1 MQALAETPAATA
13 VALDEVKAYLRIATD
28 EDDALLAGLIRTASD
43 VCERFVGR
51 ALLLRDAEE
60 TIPVSSE
67 WRRLTLTPV
76 SAITGMTGLPETGD
90 PFPLPVDSYAIDI
103 DGNGD
108 GWVRVTAAGA
118 ARRVTVS
125 YRAGM
130 GPDWNAVPEP
140 LRQGIVRLVAH
151 LFTERDAGDAAG
163 PPASVAALWR
173 PWRRMRLS

>member
-1 MQALAETPAATA
+1 MRAVQEAAALTP
-13 VALDEVKAYLRIATD
+13 VALDEVKAYLRISIED
-28 EDDALLAGLIRTASD
+28 DDALLAALIRTATD
-43 VCERFVGR
+43 TCERFIAQ

-60 TIPVSSE
+60 TIPVSGE

-76 SAITGMTGLPETGD
+76 SAITGLTGLPPDGVPYALD
-90 PFPLPVDSYAIDI
+90 VDSYGIDI

-108 GWVRVTAAGA
+108 GWVRVTAPGEAK
-118 ARRVTVS
+118 RITVA

-130 GPDWNAVPEP
+130 GADWNGVPEP

-151 LFTERDAGDAAG
+151 LFLERDTEEAMG

-173 PWRRMRLS
+173 PWRRMRLR